1 MRTGDC
7 CGWFQRHTIN
17 WGILH
22 IFMATL
28 PPARLVQFNPLV
40 GDIDGNRAR
49 IQAWLE
55 TQEEPSI
62 WVFPELAL
70 CGYPPEDLLLRDD
83 FIDQVA
89 FSLEELAHQV
99 GEHWMIVGAPVRE
112 NGALY
117 NAACVLHQGRQVG
130 FAYKKLLP
138 HYDVFDEQ
146 RYFVPGSKPF
156 VIEAGQRLGLLI
168 CEDLWQPE
176 PAADLAAA
184 GAEVL
189 VCLNAS
195 PFDLRKAS
203 KRLEVARARA
213 LETGCPVWYVNQVG
227 GQDELVFDGASFVLD
242 ASGQRIAQ
250 LPSFVEAELELTPE
264 DSGWTSSRQDVE
276 DLDEDATLYQA
287 LVLGVRDYVDK
298 HRTPGALVGL
308 SGGIDSALTLVI
320 AADALGVERLEA
332 VLMPSRYTS
341 EASIEDAVL
350 LCERLGVS
358 FLNLS
363 IEPAFQ
369 SMLETLGPEAEQ
381 DDLVCQ
387 NLQARIRGLLLMAR
401 SNHSG
406 KLLLTTGNKSEMAV
420 GYATL
425 YGDMAGGFAPLKDIF
440 KTRVYQL
447 ARHRNRDQ
455 EIIPERTLTRPPSAE
470 LKPDQKDSDSLPDYA
485 VLDAVLRLFIEEDR
499 SPSEIVAQGFDS
511 DLVHDVVARV
521 LKSEYKRR
529 QAPPGVKT
537 TERAFGRDRRYPIT
551 SGYKA

>member
-1 MRTGDC
+1 MTG
-7 CGWFQRHTIN
+7 
-17 WGILH
+17 
-22 IFMATL
+22 L
-28 PPARLVQFNPLV
+28 PPVRLVQFNPLV
-40 GDIDGNRAR
+40 GDIAGNRAR
-49 IQAWLE
+49 IQARLE
-55 TQEEPSI
+55 ARTEPSI

-83 FIDQVA
+83 FIEQAAAALDA
-89 FSLEELAHQV
+89 LAGQV
-99 GEHWMIVGAPVRE
+99 GEHWVIVGAPVRE
-112 NGALY
+112 EGALY

-130 FAYKKLLP
+130 CARKQLLP

-146 RYFVPGSKPF
+146 RYFVPGSEPF
-156 VIEAGQRLGLLI
+156 VIEAGQRLGVLI

-176 PAADLAAA
+176 PAAGLVAA

-195 PFDLRKAS
+195 PFDRRKAS
-203 KRLEVARARA
+203 RRLEVARARA
-213 LETGCPVWYVNQVG
+213 RETGCPVWYVNQVG

-242 ASGQRIAQ
+242 ASGQRRAQ
-250 LPSFVEAELELTPE
+250 LPPFVEAEMELTPE
-264 DSGWTSSRQDVE
+264 ASGWAAPRQDPV
-276 DLDEDATLYQA
+276 DRDEDATLYQA

-298 HRTPGALVGL
+298 HRAPGALVGL

-320 AADALGVERLEA
+320 AADALGAERLEA

-341 EASIEDAVL
+341 KASVEDAVL
-350 LCERLGVS
+350 LCERLGVP
-358 FLNLS
+358 FLDLS

-369 SMLETLGPEAEQ
+369 ALLDTLGPEAGQ
-381 DDLVCQ
+381 DDLVSQ

-440 KTRVYQL
+440 KTRAYQL
-447 ARHRNRDQ
+447 ARHRNRDR
-455 EIIPERTLTRPPSAE
+455 EIIPERILVRAPSAE

-499 SPSEIVAQGFDS
+499 SPAEIVAQGYDP

-521 LKSEYKRR
+521 LRSEYKRR

>member
-387 NLQARIRGLLLMAR
+387 NLQARIRGLLLMAC